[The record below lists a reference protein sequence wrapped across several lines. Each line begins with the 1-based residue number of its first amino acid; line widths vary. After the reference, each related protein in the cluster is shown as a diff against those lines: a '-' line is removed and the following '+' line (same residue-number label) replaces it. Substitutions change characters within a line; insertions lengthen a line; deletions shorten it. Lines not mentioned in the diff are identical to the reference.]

1 MCGGKRADAAG
12 ILKHQG
18 SVLQRPTWLTASDR
32 VGRFHKN
39 TVIDDPLREISVTRS
54 CAILSSLCTEFLS
67 VNVSAILYLM
77 NYEKY
82 GRSTA
87 SAQYFLQ
94 LAGYLGIPVIA
105 WNADNSG
112 LERRASQ
119 SSLQLQLAPSLEH
132 QTAAMLSILERYK
145 WHQFSVVTSQIA
157 GHDDFVQALRERIT
171 EMQDRFKFNILNT
184 ILVTKPGDLQELV
197 NSESRVMLLYSTRE
211 EAVHILKA
219 ARDLKIT
226 GENYVWVVTQSVIE
240 NRETPSHFPVGMLG
254 KSALRP
260 WRQRFLPPSTDV
272 VRPKQYLSSD
282 KQVMDKG

>member
-1 MCGGKRADAAG
+1 MPDDSFGR
-12 ILKHQG
+12 
-18 SVLQRPTWLTASDR
+18 VLEIRQYVNGPDLANGMQKQYNSLPPPTPTDIVVNWITD
-32 VGRFHKN
+32 
-39 TVIDDPLREISVTRS
+39 
-54 CAILSSLCTEFLS
+54 AILNSLCKEFLN

-145 WHQFSVVTSQIA
+145 WHRFSIVTSQIA
-157 GHDDFVQALRERIT
+157 GHDDFIQAIRERISD
-171 EMQDRFKFNILNT
+171 MQDRFKLTAATLGEGSGIPVLQAYLQRARGT
-184 ILVTKPGDLQELV
+184 SDVTSPL
-197 NSESRVMLLYSTRE
+197 TRT
-211 EAVHILKA
+211 VGY
-219 ARDLKIT
+219 RP
-226 GENYVWVVTQSVIE
+226 
-240 NRETPSHFPVGMLG
+240 REPRLTF
-254 KSALRP
+254 
-260 WRQRFLPPSTDV
+260 F
-272 VRPKQYLSSD
+272 
-282 KQVMDKG
+282 